1 MPLCRYAVMP
11 SLSAANYVSSVGP
24 SVLGVR
30 ETAAWEMRRGAL
42 SLERPV
48 VVGIVNVTPDSF
60 SDGGRHLEPDRA
72 LAHAEALMAD
82 GAAMLDLGAE
92 STRPH
97 TTPVSEAEEW
107 RRLEPVLTGV
117 VLRFPELPVS
127 VDTVKATTARRALD
141 AGAWAIND
149 VSALRLDAGVADAC
163 AEHGAGLVLMH
174 SRGDVPTMAT
184 YQHATYQDVT
194 AEVSR
199 ELRAA
204 VTLAEQR
211 GVPRGRLVLDP
222 GLGFSKTPEQSYR
235 ALGGLPALACLGLPV
250 MIGPSRKRFLGAATG
265 RDVAERDVATA
276 AACVVGWLLGA
287 RLFRVHA
294 VAPARD
300 ALAVAY
306 ASGRA

>member
-1 MPLCRYAVMP
+1 
-11 SLSAANYVSSVGP
+11 
-24 SVLGVR
+24 
-30 ETAAWEMRRGAL
+30 MRRGVV
-42 SLERPV
+42 SLEQPV
-48 VVGIVNVTPDSF
+48 VVGILNVTPDSF

-72 LAHAEALMAD
+72 LAHAEALVAD

-97 TTPVSEAEEW
+97 TTPVAEDEEW

-117 VLRFPELPVS
+117 VLRFPQVPVS
-127 VDTVKATTARRALD
+127 VDTVKAATA
-141 AGAWAIND
+141 
-149 VSALRLDAGVADAC
+149 
-163 AEHGAGLVLMH
+163 LMH
-174 SRGDVPTMAT
+174 SRGAVRTMAT

-199 ELRAA
+199 ELQAA

-211 GVPRGRLVLDP
+211 GVPRGRIVLDP
-222 GLGFSKTPEQSYR
+222 GLGFSKTPEQSYQV
-235 ALGGLPALACLGLPV
+235 LGGLPALARLGLPV

-276 AACVVGWLLGA
+276 AACAIGWLLGA

-294 VAPARD
+294 VAPTRD
-300 ALAVAY
+300 ALAVAH
-306 ASGRA
+306 AARLS

>member
-1 MPLCRYAVMP
+1 MTTQPPVAKFGNP
-11 SLSAANYVSSVGP
+11 GAA
-24 SVLGVR
+24 
-30 ETAAWEMRRGAL
+30 TWEMRRGGL

-60 SDGGRHLEPDRA
+60 SDGGRHLEPELA
-72 LAHAEALMAD
+72 LAHAEALVAD
-82 GAAMLDLGAE
+82 GATMLDLGAE

-97 TTPVSEAEEW
+97 TTPVSEDEEW

-127 VDTVKATTARRALD
+127 VDTVKAATARRALD

-149 VSALRLDAGVADAC
+149 VSALRLDVGVADAC
-163 AEHGAGLVLMH
+163 AAHGAGLVLMH

-184 YQHATYQDVT
+184 YQHATYQDVV

-199 ELRAA
+199 ELQAA

-211 GVPRGRLVLDP
+211 GVPRARVVLDP
-222 GLGFSKTPEQSYR
+222 GLGFSKTPEQSYQV
-235 ALGGLPALACLGLPV
+235 LGDLPVLARLGLPL

-265 RDVAERDVATA
+265 REVAERDVATA
-276 AACVVGWLLGA
+276 AACAIGWLLGA

-294 VAPARD
+294 VAPTRD
-300 ALAVAY
+300 ALAVAH
-306 ASGRA
+306 AARLS